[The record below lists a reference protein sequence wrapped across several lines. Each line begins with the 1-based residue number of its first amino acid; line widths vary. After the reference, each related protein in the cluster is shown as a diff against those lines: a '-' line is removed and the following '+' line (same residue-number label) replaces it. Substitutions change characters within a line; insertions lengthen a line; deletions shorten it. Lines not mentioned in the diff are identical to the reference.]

1 MKDREEVPVFTV
13 EEYLDVTNE
22 RVMDAYRRGVRFI
35 VRDAEGRT
43 VVEGGSEPGL
53 EVELGDASR
62 RLEP

>member
-1 MKDREEVPVFTV
+1 VKDREEVPVFTV
-13 EEYLDVTNE
+13 EEYLDVTNA

-43 VVEGGSEPGL
+43 VVEGGSGPDL
-53 EVELGDASR
+53 EVEPDDASR